1 MQGHLKDGE
10 SKSLETVRE
19 GIWIYYCFFKFISK
33 HTISIETIQ
42 KSMNFQASNTVADSQ
57 KARINSKESSIQS
70 VAAKPPE
77 EQSSNWDSK
86 TYGVPMWKRG
96 ELDLEL
102 D

>member
-1 MQGHLKDGE
+1 MEERK
-10 SKSLETVRE
+10 ETDTKR
-19 GIWIYYCFFKFISK
+19 KFQK
-33 HTISIETIQ
+33 TELNKMNDVP
-42 KSMNFQASNTVADSQ
+42 KSMNFQASNTIADPQ

-70 VAAKPPE
+70 LAAKPPE

>member
-1 MQGHLKDGE
+1 MEERKETDAKREIFQKTELN
-10 SKSLETVRE
+10 SKNDV
-19 GIWIYYCFFKFISK
+19 
-33 HTISIETIQ
+33 Q
-42 KSMNFQASNTVADSQ
+42 KSMNFQASNTVAISQ

-70 VAAKPPE
+70 LAAKPPE
-77 EQSSNWDSK
+77 EQNSNWDSK